1 MDALYYLGIILL
13 LGAFMEWIAPKIKIP
28 KVVAYL
34 LLGLLIGPEVLGLIP
49 SSFVISSQVISDLA
63 LAIIAV
69 LVGATLKLS
78 LLKKH
83 LKEVFFITL
92 FQSLGTFFV
101 VAIGLYLFGTNTG
114 LQSEQLLVVAL
125 LLAGIATA
133 TDTAAP
139 LALVQERRA
148 KGAFTTSFLA
158 VIALDDAVSM
168 LMFIFSVSFAGVLLT
183 HTDLHASIFV
193 QAFLEIIL
201 SVLLGVG
208 AAFLNTFLE
217 RLFAH
222 HKGMETIATL
232 GIIFILFSLSDL
244 WGLEPLLSTMSM
256 GVVVSNLS
264 KEFDL
269 IEEEIDNHLA
279 EIIFMLFFILSAM
292 HLKLSTL
299 LALPIAIEVYV
310 VLRAFGK
317 VFGAY
322 LGASL
327 AKSSTLIKRYM
338 GIALLPQAG
347 VAIGLALSLQNYK
360 EFEHIA
366 PMILNIVIATTFLH
380 EFFGPIFT
388 NYALTKSGEC
398 KQTD

>member
-83 LKEVFFITL
+83 LKEVFFITF

-101 VAIGLYLFGTNTG
+101 VAIGLYLFGTHTG
-114 LQSEQLLVVAL
+114 VQNQQLLVAAVI
-125 LLAGIATA
+125 LAGIATA

-139 LALVQERRA
+139 LALVQERKA
-148 KGAFTTSFLA
+148 KGPFTASFLA
-158 VIALDDAVSM
+158 IIAIDDAVSM
-168 LMFIFSVSFAGVLLT
+168 LMFIFSVSFASLFLQHATLDALLF
-183 HTDLHASIFV
+183 AE
-193 QAFLEIIL
+193 AFFEIII
-201 SVLLGVG
+201 SILLGVV
-208 AAFLNTFLE
+208 AAFFNTFLE
-217 RLFAH
+217 KLFKH

-232 GIIFILFSLSDL
+232 GIIFILFSLSQR
-244 WGLEPLLSTMSM
+244 WGLEPLLSAMSM

-292 HLKLSTL
+292 HMKLSTL

-310 VLRAFGK
+310 VLRTFGK

-327 AKSSTLIKRYM
+327 AKSTPVVKKYM

-360 EFEHIA
+360 EFEDIA
-366 PMILNIVIATTFLH
+366 PMILNIVITTTFLH

-388 NYALTKSGEC
+388 NYALTKSGET
-398 KQTD
+398 KN